1 MDLTKAFLPD
11 SVKVND
17 DFFRI
22 HTGHSYWFRFAQLI
36 TQEEAYLTEFDFLY
50 VDEKPS
56 DRQEGFLS
64 LYDFYYEKKELPR
77 VEGYSGDKVIDY
89 EIDSDLIYS
98 AFYECYNI
106 DLYETQLHWH
116 KARALLSGLNNTKLN
131 NIMGWRCSTDTKN
144 KEIMR
149 LKRTWGLPE
158 KLTKAEQKE
167 FDAFEAQFEVTN
179 G

>member
-1 MDLTKAFLPD
+1 M
-11 SVKVND
+11 
-17 DFFRI
+17 
-22 HTGHSYWFRFAQLI
+22 
-36 TQEEAYLTEFDFLY
+36 Y

-106 DLYETQLHWH
+106 DLYENTTALAQSEGIVIWVKQH
-116 KARALLSGLNNTKLN
+116 KT
-131 NIMGWRCSTDTKN
+131 
-144 KEIMR
+144 
-149 LKRTWGLPE
+149 
-158 KLTKAEQKE
+158 EQH
-167 FDAFEAQFEVTN
+167 N
-179 G
+179 GVEMFNRYKKQRDNET